1 MKTTSLHEK
10 HLVLDAKMVDFA
22 GWHMPIQYPTG
33 ILEEHLAVRNHV
45 GMFDV
50 SHMGQLRVS
59 GVGALD
65 FLRFATLNEPA
76 KLSPGHGQYSMIP
89 NDSGGLVDDIYL
101 YQLGKV
107 EFLIICNAANDATV
121 TQQLNQLAAAY
132 EVIVVHESDQWGLV
146 AVQGPKAETVLNDLV
161 DVDLTHVKK
170 NRIVQAKLTGTRV
183 PLQIARTGYTGE
195 DGFEVLCAASDSIK
209 LWDTLLQ
216 AEVTPC
222 GLGARDTLRLEAGFP
237 LFGHDFT
244 EATNPLCS
252 SYAWVV
258 KDKDFFG
265 RDALWN
271 PSCTRK
277 LVGLTLLDK
286 GIPREGYEVFNAQ
299 GEVIGVVTSGTLS
312 PVTGKGIALA
322 WLEQAHCELDSKVN
336 VQIRR
341 KVIPASVS
349 KPPFYKPKSS

>member
-1 MKTTSLHEK
+1 MNRTPLHND
-10 HLVLDAKMVDFA
+10 HLELSAKMVDFA

-33 ILEEHLAVRNHV
+33 ILEEHLAVRNKV

-50 SHMGQLRVS
+50 SHMGQLRIS
-59 GVGALD
+59 GADALD
-65 FLRFATLNEPA
+65 FLRFATLNDPA
-76 KLSPGHGQYSMIP
+76 KLSPGRGQYSMIP
-89 NDSGGLVDDIYL
+89 NDQGGLVDDIYL
-101 YQLGKV
+101 YQLREI
-107 EFLIICNAANDATV
+107 EFLVICNAANDAAV
-121 TQQLNQLAAAY
+121 TAQLNALAGPY
-132 EVIVVHESDQWGLV
+132 EVIIVHESDQWGLI
-146 AVQGPKAETVLNDLV
+146 AVQGPEAETVLNSLV
-161 DVDLTHVKK
+161 DVDLSEVKK
-170 NRIVQAKLTGTRV
+170 NRIVQAKLTGARV

-195 DGFEVLCAASDSIK
+195 DGFEVLCAASDSNK
-209 LWDTLLQ
+209 LWDALLQ
-216 AEVTPC
+216 AEVVPC

-244 EATNPLCS
+244 ESTNPLCS

-265 RDALWN
+265 RDSLWN

-286 GIPREGYEVFNAQ
+286 GIPREGYEVLDGQ

-312 PVTGKGIALA
+312 PVTGAGIALA

-349 KPPFYKPKSS
+349 KPPFYPAKSS